1 MIYMFWLLLNLGLP
15 CYYGHF
21 IGFLLLLTLFKR
33 FYLFIFIFRQ
43 RGREGEREGEKHQCV
58 VASHASPTG
67 DSAATQAC
75 ALSGNWTS
83 NPLVHRLALDPLTHQ
98 PGLFVSWNRPVL
110 LYIFLLELFWLHPI
124 DCGSLCFHFH
134 LSFDFFL
141 DFVINPFVISSMLF
155 SLHVFVCFL
164 LVIDF

>member
-1 MIYMFWLLLNLGLP
+1 MCF
-15 CYYGHF
+15 F
-21 IGFLLLLTLFKR
+21 SFFFFFKI
-33 FYLFIFIFRQ
+33 LD
-43 RGREGEREGEKHQCV
+43 RGEGKEKERETALC
-58 VASHASPTG
+58 ACLSHVPYWGPGLQPRHVPCLGIEPATLWYTG
-67 DSAATQAC
+67 WHSIH
-75 ALSGNWTS
+75 WHTS
-83 NPLVHRLALDPLTHQ
+83 Q
-98 PGLFVSWNRPVL
+98 GCLFVSWNRPVL